1 MKTRVLLVAL
11 AALAVPAFA
20 DTITLAPAENTTTN
34 ALSLYSG
41 DTAVEIT
48 GPGTVKLNPGNIHT
62 GGTTLSGG
70 TLVLSGDFEPTLP
83 SPVGMGTFTV
93 AGGTLRGTG
102 TFGRDITGTDL
113 AAIEAPGGWTWTG
126 NNTFAN
132 TNAITDGILEI
143 ADGTTAFSK
152 SLYIC
157 RTTDGP
163 SGLRVTGGTVTVGD
177 RLHLGSPAPT
187 GAGDLP
193 ASYEQ
198 TGGTVTM
205 SGNLQLGFSD
215 SKYGKTTFTMTGGT
229 FNANGKN
236 IVSRYQTTYTTNT
249 VDVSGTAVL
258 AGAANFYAYQNT
270 GNQLDVNVHDG
281 GTLGI
286 TTSLYN
292 GSTSSKTYLRVNGGV
307 LRNDK
312 SGSASTTLVSGWI
325 GNGDANKRLTSFTI
339 GPKGVTFR
347 AKNGNASGVAQVYS
361 PMTAEPAAAG
371 ETAAGVTIAYGRF
384 AYYVEMNYEG
394 PTTIKNGAFLYLSL
408 NGQLPAAS
416 PVTVEGGGMLRLMS
430 ANKTIPA
437 LTLEEG
443 ASLGFGT
450 PSEGAN
456 SSTLTVS
463 GNLVLPTSAKIAL
476 YTKNTVDGSAK
487 SDDGTYAV
495 LKAPAAYANALRA
508 VKWICS
514 SLGNGKTAVFS
525 VTEENDIA
533 TLAVTISDAPAA
545 GANVVYAAD
554 TQTKADGNLS
564 VDSDIDL
571 YGTLLVGGSV
581 SGSASGGSLTIHNG
595 GVLDVSSGNITTL
608 SSGGNTF
615 DLYLEDGGSVF
626 VKNIQLASGSTWE
639 SQALFHFNGGTIYP
653 VSGGTAPAVGNDDGG
668 YQMILN
674 YQKALLGEHGLA
686 IDLSRWVRPANFT
699 KWTRISIQ
707 GLIDHDPDC
716 AGPDGGI
723 VVQGGADERLVLYF
737 GGRMKGSTFNGDI
750 HVKDGCIASSI
761 SYALV
766 DKTLIMEPGSRLRP
780 FFSSAT
786 SPVSVQVGSLVLG
799 AEDATKPVALDTS
812 TVKTLLGCYVISN
825 TVSVL
830 SPVEFGTCA
839 NWATDNVLATGT
851 FTTLVYR
858 AECNVDPTLFRLSA
872 DVAAAGYAISA
883 QEVTISGGAYNGW
896 KALVCTVSTGGVSE
910 NDLVV
915 TGAASYTS
923 PQTVSTDAEYVTI
936 VLGGAW
942 GGVEDPCTDTSLT
955 ISSDVRA
962 TGPLYLGYNPAPG
975 VDQYHPHQGF
985 LTIES
990 GASLSVP
997 AVYSVYR
1004 TTPIDNT
1011 QNPRYG
1017 CDITVD
1023 GGQLEVSGNVQF
1035 GQQVSKSGDKLYSQL
1050 TVNNGGRVT
1059 VGGSFY
1065 LYYFTDN
1072 NNANTGIPGCIVLN
1086 DGEVDVTG
1094 QIDLSRNSK
1103 VNTKTGGVHY
1113 DSILYHFGL
1122 YLNGGV
1128 LKAENIKMSNSAA
1141 IPKVYFNGGTFMPYG
1156 KEATHRTL
1164 QNLNKVYVSTN
1175 GAVVSTENLPAGATY
1190 TIAQPLLTDPALSGV
1205 ADGGFTKKGAGILSL
1220 TGANTFTGPVA
1231 VEQGALVAG
1240 SGALPA
1246 SPFSAAVADGATLV
1260 AEGEDLSLVDLTASG
1275 TIVANSVS
1283 VSRTLTFAGED
1294 SFLSVAGNLT
1304 LANNAAIDFG
1314 LGEGEEVSATWM
1326 PLAAASGTLS
1336 VPTSLSA
1343 LNAGEKNRCLTKVVD
1358 GVLYICPTRAGT
1370 LLIIM

>member
-1 MKTRVLLVAL
+1 MKTSVLLAAL
-11 AALAVPAFA
+11 AALAAPALA
-20 DTITLAPAENTTTN
+20 DTVTLAPAANTTTN
-34 ALSLYSG
+34 ALALYSG

-102 TFGRDITGTDL
+102 TFGHDIAGTDL

-126 NNTFAN
+126 INTFAN
-132 TNAITDGILEI
+132 TNAITDGILTI
-143 ADGTTAFSK
+143 ASGTNAFS
-152 SLYIC
+152 SALYIC

-193 ASYEQ
+193 ASFEQ

-205 SGNLQLGFSD
+205 GGNLQLGFSD

-236 IVSRYQTTYTTNT
+236 IVSGYQTTYTTNT

-325 GNGDANKRLTSFTI
+325 GNSSESKRLTSFTI

-361 PMTAEPAAAG
+361 PMTSEPAGEG
-371 ETAAGVTIAYGRF
+371 ETAAGVTVASGRF
-384 AYYVEMNYEG
+384 AYYVAMDYEG

-456 SSTLTVS
+456 TSTLTVS
-463 GNLVLPTSAKIAL
+463 GNLVLPASAKIAL

-508 VKWICS
+508 VKWTCS

-533 TLAVTISDAPAA
+533 TLAVTISDAPAS

-564 VDSDIDL
+564 VDCDIDL

-581 SGSASGGSLTIHNG
+581 SGSASGGSLTVHNG
-595 GVLDVSSGNITTL
+595 GVLDVSSGNITT
-608 SSGGNTF
+608 SADGSAIF
-615 DLYLEDGGSVF
+615 DLYLEDGGSIF
-626 VKNIQLASGSTWE
+626 VKNIQDSANTWE
-639 SQALFHFNGGTIYP
+639 SSAFFHFNGGTLYP
-653 VSGGTAPAVGNDDGG
+653 VYGRITDGPDNGG

-674 YQKALLGEHGLA
+674 YQYATLGEYGLT
-686 IDLSRWVRPANFT
+686 IDLSRWVRPADYA
-699 KWTRISIQ
+699 KWVRISIQ
-707 GLIDHDPDC
+707 GKVNHDPDC
-716 AGPDGGI
+716 VGADGGI
-723 VVQGGADERLVLYF
+723 VIRGGVDEKVVVMF
-737 GGRMKGSTFNGDI
+737 GGRFSGSTLNGGI
-750 HVKDGCIASSI
+750 RVEDGCIVAP
-761 SYALV
+761 YAQALI
-766 DKTLIMEPGSRLRP
+766 DQTLTIEPGARLRP
-780 FFSSAT
+780 FFNDANN
-786 SPVSVQVGSLVLG
+786 PVSAQVGTLTLG
-799 AEDATKPVALDTS
+799 AVGATKPVALDTS
-812 TVKTLLGCYVISN
+812 NKSKLLGCYVVSN
-825 TVSVL
+825 SVSVL

-851 FTTLVYR
+851 FTTLVYK
-858 AECNVDPTLFRLSA
+858 ATSTVDPTLFQLPA
-872 DVAAAGYAISA
+872 EAVAAGYTLSA
-883 QEVTISGGAYNGW
+883 EEVPIVYGGDSNW
-896 KALVCTVSTGGVSE
+896 KALVCKVSATGISA
-910 NDLVV
+910 NDLVI
-915 TGAASYTS
+915 TGSASYPS
-923 PQTVSTDAEYVTI
+923 PVTVSSDTAYASI
-936 VLGGAW
+936 VVGGTY
-942 GGVEDPCTDTSLT
+942 GGEADPCGDTSLT
-955 ISSDVRA
+955 ISGNVTASKA
-962 TGPLYLGYNPAPG
+962 LYLGYNPAPG

-985 LTIES
+985 LTIGS

-1004 TTPIDNT
+1004 TSPIDTT

-1017 CDITVD
+1017 CELTVD
-1023 GGQLEVSGNVQF
+1023 GGQLNVSGDVQF
-1035 GQQVSKSGDKLYSQL
+1035 GHQVSKSGDKLYSQL
-1050 TVNNGGRVT
+1050 TVDHGGRVA
-1059 VGGSFY
+1059 VGGTFY
-1065 LYYFTDN
+1065 LYYYQHT
-1072 NNANTGIPGCIVLN
+1072 ANTGVPGCIVLN

-1094 QIDLSRNSK
+1094 PVDLSRNSK

-1122 YLNGGV
+1122 YLNGGI
-1128 LKAENIKMSNSAA
+1128 LKAETIKMTDSAA

-1156 KEATHRTL
+1156 KTAANRTM
-1164 QNLNKVYVSTN
+1164 QNLNVAYVSAG
-1175 GAVVSTENLPAGATY
+1175 GAKVSTENLSAGATY
-1190 TIAQPLLTDPALSGV
+1190 TIAQPLLTDPALSGA

-1231 VEQGALVAG
+1231 VEQGALIAG
-1240 SGALPA
+1240 SDALPA
-1246 SPFSAAVADGATLV
+1246 SPFSATVADGAVLV

-1275 TIVANSVS
+1275 TIVANSVT
-1283 VSRTLTFAGED
+1283 VSDTLTLAGED
-1294 SFLSVAGNLT
+1294 SFLSVAGDLT
-1304 LANNAAIDFG
+1304 LERSAAIDFG
-1314 LGEGEEVSATWM
+1314 LGEGERVSATWI
-1326 PLAAASGTLS
+1326 PVAAASGTVT

-1358 GVLYICPTRAGT
+1358 GVLYICPTRLGT
-1370 LLIIM
+1370 VLTIL